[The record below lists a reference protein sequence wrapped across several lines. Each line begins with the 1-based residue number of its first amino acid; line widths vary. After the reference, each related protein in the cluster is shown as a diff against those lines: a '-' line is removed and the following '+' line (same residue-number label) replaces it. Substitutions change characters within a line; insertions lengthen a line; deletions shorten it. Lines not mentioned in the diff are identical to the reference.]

1 MKGGES
7 MKYILI
13 DRYDCIDEFGEEIC
27 ISDSMEEIKQAA
39 RLHREETCGNCD
51 LFVVSRVDEKENA

>member
-1 MKGGES
+1 

-39 RLHREETCGNCD
+39 RLHREETRGNCD

>member
-1 MKGGES
+1 

-27 ISDSMEEIKQAA
+27 TSDSKEEIRQAA
-39 RLHREETCGNCD
+39 RLRREETGGECD
-51 LFVVSRVDEKENA
+51 LYVVTRADEKENA